1 MVEQAERTAAQDA
14 SRIRSHIR
22 SHIRTV
28 QDWPQPG
35 VAFRDITPLLSAPAS
50 LRLIVDAL
58 VARYRDQRVA
68 HFAGLEA
75 RGFILAPLLAYE
87 LGAGFIPVRKQGKLP
102 YRTLSQSYDLEYG
115 QATLEVHV
123 DACAPGERVV
133 LIDDLIATGGT
144 MLAARTLLERLG
156 GEVLEGGAIIDLPAL
171 GGSARLR
178 AAGLPL
184 FTLCDF

>member
-1 MVEQAERTAAQDA
+1 MVEQAEQAAA
-14 SRIRSHIR
+14 HVRSHIQAQV
-22 SHIRTV
+22 RTV
-28 QDWPQPG
+28 HDWPKPG
-35 VAFRDITPLLSAPAS
+35 VAFRDITPLLGAPDS
-50 LRLIVDAL
+50 LRLIVAAFI
-58 VARYRDQRVA
+58 ARYRDRNVA
-68 HFAGLEA
+68 YFAGLEA

-102 YRTLSQSYDLEYG
+102 YRTFSQTYDLEYG

-123 DACAPGERVV
+123 DACPPGARVV

-144 MLAARTLLERLG
+144 MLAARALFERLG
-156 GEVLEGGAIIDLPAL
+156 AEVLEGGAIIDLPAL
-171 GGSARLR
+171 EGSARLR